1 MSSIT
6 RRNLLKT
13 ASAALGAGLLTPY
26 IPANDSRQVTVQRP
40 RISSPSLQDFRI
52 LSDSALK
59 NGMHLVGGPGS
70 GKSRLLGRIIA
81 WQALL
86 RRKPMVLLD
95 PTGGMALNLIDKIS
109 RLPMAYRKQLWPRI
123 LYVDAGATDFVVPA
137 PLYYRLGEE
146 DTLFAI
152 ANRFPSVL
160 KRQDPQLLS
169 APILGW
175 NSLQECAIFA
185 GQIAAALGRQLDF
198 VADLIVQPR
207 LYKGEL
213 KQALAQYPELQP
225 AVTYFQTLMDPN
237 SSALRERRTGSFTNK
252 LLPFVADPTMLA
264 TFGASS
270 RGIDWESVV
279 HSGQTV
285 IIDFQRELDP
295 ERRQFKLIWWFRDFI
310 EFVKHRGM
318 AGRGAESFFL
328 IDEVTQLLGQRSGE
342 GQSVLAEDLEEL
354 VAVLARNYGI
364 NVVIAHQNLSQVDER
379 IRNILMQCGTQVLG
393 NIANPDDR
401 LYLARQFLRYDPYWV
416 KKRERVWSNVQI
428 SVEPTMTETCVIDHR
443 NVEFTPDEQLLM
455 ASEQFRLPRFH
466 FLVRAAAAEG
476 NIANSLYRVTI
487 ENLDKGQYP
496 DADETAR
503 VLALLRQKCGIPL
516 ETLLAEIRGRK
527 TDKLEQKQKQVK
539 SEPAPAILG
548 TVSPPSYDAN
558 EVLSIDADTPV
569 SSPAP
574 VTPDGGSRHDP
585 FWK

>member
-1 MSSIT
+1 MNPIT
-6 RRNLLKT
+6 RRDLLKT
-13 ASAALGAGLLTPY
+13 TGAALGAGLLTPY
-26 IPANDSRQVTVQRP
+26 LPIRHQPQVTVPRP
-40 RISSPSLQDFRI
+40 PISSPSLQDFRI

-123 LYVDAGATDFVVPA
+123 VYVDAGATDYVVAA

-175 NSLQECAIFA
+175 NSLQECAIYA

-213 KQALAQYPELQP
+213 KQALAQHPELQP
-225 AVTYFQTLMDPN
+225 AVTYFQALMDPN
-237 SSALRERRTGSFTNK
+237 SSALRERRTGSFANK
-252 LLPFVADPTMLA
+252 LLPFVSDPTMLA
-264 TFGASS
+264 AFGANR
-270 RGIDWESVV
+270 RGIDWEAVV
-279 HSGQTV
+279 HLGQTV

-328 IDEVTQLLGQRSGE
+328 IDEVTQLLGQRTGE
-342 GQSVLAEDLEEL
+342 GHSVLAEDLEEL

-401 LYLARQFLRYDPYWV
+401 LYLARQFLRFDPYWV

-428 SVEPTMTETCVIDHR
+428 SVEPTMTEPRIIDYR

-455 ASEQFRLPRFH
+455 ASERYRLPRFH

-476 NIANSLYRVTI
+476 DISNSLYRVSI
-487 ENLDKGQYP
+487 ENLDRDQYP
-496 DADETAR
+496 DADEMAR
-503 VLALLRQKCGIPL
+503 VFALLRQKSGIPL
-516 ETLLAEIRGRK
+516 ETLLGQMLDRK
-527 TDKLEQKQKQVK
+527 EGKGEHKQKQVK
-539 SEPAPAILG
+539 SDAPPAILS
-548 TVSPPSYDAN
+548 TNSPPVYEPN
-558 EVLSIDADTPV
+558 QPLSTDAD
-569 SSPAP
+569 PAVLP
-574 VTPDGGSRHDP
+574 PPTVIVDGENPHAS
-585 FWK
+585 FWQ

>member
-1 MSSIT
+1 MNSI
-6 RRNLLKT
+6 RRRDFLKT
-13 ASAALGAGLLTPY
+13 VGSAIGAGLLTPY
-26 IPANDSRQVTVQRP
+26 VPTTNLRQAEVQRP
-40 RISSPSLQDFRI
+40 RVLPASLRDFRV
-52 LSDSALK
+52 LSDAALK

-86 RRKPMVLLD
+86 RGKPTVLLD

-109 RLPMAYRKQLWPRI
+109 RLPLAYRKQLWPRI
-123 LYVDAGATDFVVPA
+123 VYVDAGATDYIVPA

-175 NSLQECAIFA
+175 NSLQECAIYA
-185 GQIAAALGRQLDF
+185 GQIAMALDRQLDF
-198 VADLIVQPR
+198 VADLVAQPR

-225 AVTYFQTLMDPN
+225 AVTYFQGLMDPN
-237 SSALRERRTGSFTNK
+237 SGALRERRTGSFANK
-252 LLPFVADPTMLA
+252 LLPFISDPNMLA
-264 TFGASS
+264 TFGASC

-279 HSGQTV
+279 RLGQTV

-328 IDEVTQLLGQRSGE
+328 IDEVTQLLGQRTGE
-342 GQSVLAEDLEEL
+342 GHSVLAEDLEEL

-364 NVVIAHQNLSQVDER
+364 NVIIAHQNLSQVDER

-428 SVEPTMTETCVIDHR
+428 SVEPTMTEPRVIDYR
-443 NVEFTPDEQLLM
+443 DAEFTPDEQLLM
-455 ASEQFRLPRFH
+455 AAEKFRLPRFR
-466 FLVRAAAAEG
+466 FLVRAATAEG
-476 NIANSLYRVTI
+476 SISNSLYRISI

-496 DADETAR
+496 DADEMAY

-516 ETLLAEIRGRK
+516 ETLLAEIRDRK
-527 TDKLEQKQKQVK
+527 IEKREQKQKQVK
-539 SEPAPAILG
+539 SDLAPAILS
-548 TVSPPSYDAN
+548 TNSPLPYDATQP
-558 EVLSIDADTPV
+558 LSTNADAPV
-569 SSPAP
+569 SAP
-574 VTPDGGSRHDP
+574 TSVAPDGEDGHVS
-585 FWK
+585 FWQ